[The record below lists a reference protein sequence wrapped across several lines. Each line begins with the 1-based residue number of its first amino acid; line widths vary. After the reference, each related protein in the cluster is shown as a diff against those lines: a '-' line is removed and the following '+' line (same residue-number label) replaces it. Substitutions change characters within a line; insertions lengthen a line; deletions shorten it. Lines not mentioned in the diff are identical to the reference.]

1 MSYQVLARKW
11 RPRTFKDL
19 VGQEHVVQALVN
31 GLDQDRVHHAFL
43 LTGTRGVGKTTIARI
58 LAKCLNCERGVSST
72 PCGVCGSCVDL
83 DEGRFVDML
92 EIDAASKTRVD
103 DTRELLETVQYTPS
117 RGRYKVYIID
127 EVHMLSGHSFN
138 ALLKTLEEPPPHVK
152 FILATTDPHK
162 LPVTILS
169 RCLRFSLT
177 RLLPGQI
184 SAHLHKILQA
194 ESITADAS
202 AVMRIAR
209 AADGSIRDGLSLLDQ
224 AIAYGGGSLKD
235 ADVANMLGSID
246 HAHVA
251 AIIDALASSDA
262 SALLA
267 IVNELVLQSR
277 NLEGALDE
285 LAEAMHRIALIQA
298 APDFRDPVRNDW
310 DSLVQRAA
318 QITAEDAQL
327 YYQIAI
333 TGRRDLGLAPDP
345 RTGLEMTLLRMLA
358 FRPAGNDSSATAG
371 GATPVRIKTAA
382 GHAPQSARATQTK
395 PGAGDSQAGQAGDKT
410 AAGHAPQSARVTQDK
425 PGAADSQA
433 AQTGDKTAT
442 GQPPQSARATQS
454 KPGKRDS
461 QAAQAARAA
470 FDELQNGKPATSV
483 EPPKSAAEFEAA
495 PELEFGQ
502 QPDPA
507 AVADKPAD
515 AGDPARDWSGLQ
527 TRLDLSGAVREFA
540 RQIQLVSIDRN
551 QWKFLV
557 PATLQHLGSE
567 SVVQSLSTA
576 LSSHLG
582 HAVKLDLRGASEP
595 LNSVAAEVTRAEGKR
610 QSEAER
616 AIEEDPTVQQ
626 LKKEFGAKIV
636 ADSIQPI
643 Q

>member
-11 RPRTFKDL
+11 RPHTFADL

-58 LAKCLNCERGVSST
+58 LAKCLNCEKGVSST
-72 PCGVCGSCVDL
+72 PCGECGSCIDV

-103 DTRELLETVQYTPS
+103 DTRELLETVQFTPS

-152 FILATTDPHK
+152 FVLATTDPHK
-162 LPVTILS
+162 LPITILS

-177 RLLPGQI
+177 RLLPDQI
-184 SAHLHKILQA
+184 GAHLHKILEA
-194 ESITADAS
+194 ESIAAEKP

-209 AADGSIRDGLSLLDQ
+209 AADGSMRDGLSLLDQ

-251 AIIDALASSDA
+251 AIIDALSGSDA
-262 SALLA
+262 PALMN

-277 NLEGALDE
+277 NLESVLDE

-298 APDFRDPVRNDW
+298 APEFRDPVRDDW

-318 QITAEDAQL
+318 QISAEDAQL

-345 RTGLEMTLLRMLA
+345 RSGLEMTLLRMLA
-358 FRPAGNDSSATAG
+358 FRPAGDDA
-371 GATPVRIKTAA
+371 ATPGGTGPANARTGASGAKTQA
-382 GHAPQSARATQTK
+382 GNPVQPARA
-395 PGAGDSQAGQAGDKT
+395 
-410 AAGHAPQSARVTQDK
+410 VQDK
-425 PGAADSQA
+425 PASGAGEA
-433 AQTGDKTAT
+433 AK
-442 GQPPQSARATQS
+442 
-454 KPGKRDS
+454 
-461 QAAQAARAA
+461 AARAA
-470 FDELQNGKPATSV
+470 FDQMLHPQPPAAP
-483 EPPKSAAEFEAA
+483 EPSESDKEPEAA
-495 PELEFGQ
+495 PELEFGRQ
-502 QPDPA
+502 ADTQTAP
-507 AVADKPAD
+507 DKPAG
-515 AGDPARDWSGLQ
+515 AGDSNQDWSSLQ
-527 TRLDLSGAVREFA
+527 ARLDLSGAVREFA
-540 RQIQLVSIDRN
+540 RQLQLESIDRN
-551 QWKFLV
+551 RWKFLV
-557 PATLQHLGSE
+557 PDSLQHLGSK
-567 SVVQSLSTA
+567 SVVQSLKTA

-582 HAVKLDLRGASEP
+582 EEVVLDLHGATEP
-595 LNSVAAEVTRAEGKR
+595 LKSVAAAAAQAEVKR
-610 QSEAER
+610 ISDAER
-616 AIEEDPTVQQ
+616 AIEEDPTVQEI
-626 LKKEFGAKIV
+626 KKAFGAKIV
-636 ADSIQPI
+636 PDSLQPI

>member
-11 RPRTFKDL
+11 RPHTFADL

-58 LAKCLNCERGVSST
+58 LAKCLNCEKGVSST
-72 PCGVCGSCVDL
+72 PCGECGSCVDV

-103 DTRELLETVQYTPS
+103 DTRELLETVQFTPS

-152 FILATTDPHK
+152 FVLATTDPHK
-162 LPVTILS
+162 LPITILS

-177 RLLPGQI
+177 RLLPDQI
-184 SAHLHKILQA
+184 GAHLHRILDA
-194 ESITADAS
+194 ESIKADQS

-209 AADGSIRDGLSLLDQ
+209 AADGSMRDGLSLLDQ
-224 AIAYGGGSLKD
+224 AIAYGGGSLED

-251 AIIDALASSDA
+251 AIIDALSAADA
-262 SALLA
+262 PALMN

-277 NLEGALDE
+277 NLESVLDE

-298 APDFRDPVRNDW
+298 APDFRDPVREDW
-310 DSLVQRAA
+310 DSLVERAA
-318 QITAEDAQL
+318 QISAEDAQL

-358 FRPAGNDSSATAG
+358 FRPAGDGGASTSGTEGPAKKKTAAAAVRTGEDKAPQPARASQGQPAG
-371 GATPVRIKTAA
+371 GASEAA
-382 GHAPQSARATQTK
+382 K
-395 PGAGDSQAGQAGDKT
+395 
-410 AAGHAPQSARVTQDK
+410 
-425 PGAADSQA
+425 
-433 AQTGDKTAT
+433 
-442 GQPPQSARATQS
+442 
-454 KPGKRDS
+454 
-461 QAAQAARAA
+461 AARAA
-470 FDELQNGKPATSV
+470 FEQMLNPQPPAAPA
-483 EPPKSAAEFEAA
+483 PPASEKETVTA
-495 PELEFGQ
+495 PELEFGRR
-502 QPDPA
+502 PDLEAVTDSPA
-507 AVADKPAD
+507 AAEDIAS
-515 AGDPARDWSGLQ
+515 DWSSLQ
-527 TRLDLSGAVREFA
+527 DRLDLSGAVREFA
-540 RQIQLVSIDRN
+540 RQIQLESIDKNR
-551 QWKFLV
+551 WKFLV
-557 PATLQHLGSE
+557 PDSLQHLGSK
-567 SVVQSLSTA
+567 SVVQSLKMA

-582 HAVKLDLRGASEP
+582 QEVKLDLHGATEP
-595 LNSVAAEVTRAEGKR
+595 LQSVAAAEMRAEVKR
-610 QSEAER
+610 LTEAER
-616 AIEEDPTVQQ
+616 AIEEDPTVQEIKQ
-626 LKKEFGAKIV
+626 EFGAKIV
-636 ADSIQPI
+636 PDSIQPI